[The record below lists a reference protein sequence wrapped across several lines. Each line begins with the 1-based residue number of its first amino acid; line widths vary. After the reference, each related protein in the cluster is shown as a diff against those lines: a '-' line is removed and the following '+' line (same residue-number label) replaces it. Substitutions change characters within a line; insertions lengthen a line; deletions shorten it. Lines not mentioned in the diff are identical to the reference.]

1 MIIKRMYGMTGLS
14 FVADTNFLINV
25 HEGNAIT
32 EPFLDANVIVSVISE
47 IELLGYHSLPQED
60 KEALRTLLAD
70 CLVLG
75 LLPEIKDI
83 AIELRQQYRIK
94 TPDAIIAA
102 TSLYLRL
109 PLVTS
114 DKGFAPIKDMELI
127 II

>member
-1 MIIKRMYGMTGLS
+1 MIIRRMYGMTGLS

-25 HEGNAIT
+25 HEGDAIT
-32 EPFLDANVIVSVISE
+32 EPFLDANVVVSIISE
-47 IELLGYHSLPQED
+47 IELLGYHGLAQED
-60 KEALRTLLAD
+60 MAALHALLDD
-70 CLVLG
+70 CLVVG

-102 TSLYLRL
+102 TSRYLRL

-114 DKGFAPIKDMELI
+114 DKGFARIKNLELI

>member
-1 MIIKRMYGMTGLS
+1 MTGLS

-25 HEGNAIT
+25 HEGSSIT
-32 EPFLDANVIVSVISE
+32 EPFLDANVVVSVISE
-47 IELLGYHSLPQED
+47 IELLGYHALTQED
-60 KEALRTLLAD
+60 KVALHALLDD
-70 CLVLG
+70 CLVVG
-75 LLPEIKDI
+75 LLPEIKEI
-83 AIELRQQYRIK
+83 TIELKQQYKIK

-114 DKGFAPIKDMELI
+114 DKAFARLKDVELI